1 MPIRSFVA
9 IALGEELHRELD
21 RLLRRLQADAP
32 PGVVKWVPAA
42 NIHLTLKFL
51 GDIQPEQVE
60 PILTALR
67 REVADL
73 SPFSF
78 VVEGFGCFPGLRR
91 PRVLWA
97 GVRETTG
104 QLQALQ
110 VRVERAL
117 NPLGF
122 PPEERGF
129 SPHLTLGRV
138 RDGVRPAE
146 LREIS
151 GLIERTQIGKLGE
164 QTVTSVILF
173 RSDLRPAGPIYTP
186 LGEAPLSG
194 RR

>member
-1 MPIRSFVA
+1 MTIRSFVA
-9 IALGEELHRELD
+9 IPLGEELHRELD

-32 PGVVKWVPAA
+32 PGAVKWVPAA

-51 GDIQPEQVE
+51 GDIPPEQVE
-60 PILTALR
+60 PILAALR
-67 REVADL
+67 KEVTELA
-73 SPFSF
+73 PFSF
-78 VVEGFGCFPGLRR
+78 FIEGFGCFPGLRR

-97 GVRETTG
+97 GVQERTG

-110 VRVERAL
+110 ARVERAL

-122 PPEERGF
+122 PPEDRAF

-151 GLIERTQIGKLGE
+151 QLIERTQVGQLGE
-164 QTVTSVILF
+164 QMVQRVVLF

-186 LGEAPLSG
+186 LGEVPLSG
-194 RR
+194 HR